1 MIIPLILVLCS
12 RKLYKLILYYQFFT
26 LNFIN
31 TPQTYIISFVQI
43 TYIIH
48 IIILKLILIMFF
60 SIMTFIQISY
70 VKKVPYLIQHYTH
83 KTYTYIYIYKY
94 NFNQVVSKHHTYL
107 TLIWYDERIDIL
119 VFFLVRNEIQL
130 LHVQN

>member
-60 SIMTFIQISY
+60 SINDIHTNIICKESSISY
-70 VKKVPYLIQHYTH
+70 PTLHTQNI
-83 KTYTYIYIYKY
+83 YIHIYKY